1 MRRIAFIVV
10 MLGML
15 VLVGLMIFNI
25 REVKDLEGL
34 EINQKV
40 SLSGKV
46 ISERVIYSDEKI
58 LMLDKNISL
67 ICSGCGSYLNSE
79 IMVEGVVEEYEGEKQ
94 VRVLKVLK

>member
-1 MRRIAFIVV
+1 

-15 VLVGLMIFNI
+15 GLVGLMSFDV
-25 REVKDLEGL
+25 REVDKLDGL
-34 EINQKV
+34 EINQRIV
-40 SLSGKV
+40 LTGKIV
-46 ISERVIYSDEKI
+46 SERIIYSDEK
-58 LMLDKNISL
+58 LLVLDKNITL